1 MLHSY
6 QHTVP
11 LSEVADAIWHGK
23 AIVGSNGS
31 AANDHG
37 TYSFV
42 ILIGTHTDSPQMAIQ
57 CSGNLPIL
65 AEYINMDSH

>member
-11 LSEVADAIWHGK
+11 LSEVADAIWHGN
-23 AIVGSNGS
+23 AIVGSDGS

-42 ILIGTHTDSPQMAIQ
+42 ILISTHTDSPQMAI
-57 CSGNLPIL
+57 
-65 AEYINMDSH
+65 

>member
-1 MLHSY
+1 MLHGY

-11 LSEVADAIWHGK
+11 LSEVADMIWCGN
-23 AIVGSNGS
+23 AIVGSDGS

-42 ILIGTHTDSPQMAIQ
+42 ILIDTHTDSPPDGHLMQWQ
-57 CSGNLPIL
+57 SSNPR
-65 AEYINMDSH
+65 